1 MDPRR
6 RMRDD
11 ADVGVHA
18 GDGLIEQ
25 AQELQFAALI
35 DDVLEHGWCAD
46 FKAAHAQ
53 LVRLLETSCERP
65 AQRTL
70 CRALLS
76 LTSTALGDIGT
87 ARRLARQ
94 VIHETARP
102 SGRTPYPTLL
112 LLRRARTLAA
122 RSSALIGDCVRGRR
136 AAQARFVADDPE
148 SRWLLTAN
156 EDGPWQDGPVPVQ
169 GFARFINAVQREY
182 ATFPAPGPLSPSEV
196 AILEFVEA
204 GKSAPQVAVLLGRSD
219 HTIRTHLRNAYAKLG
234 AHGRH
239 DALVKARALGLLHT

>member
-6 RMRDD
+6 RIRDD

-18 GDGLIEQ
+18 SADLIEQ
-25 AQELQFAALI
+25 AQELRFAASI
-35 DDVLEHGWCAD
+35 DDVLERGWCAD

-65 AQRTL
+65 AQRSL

-76 LTSTALGDIGT
+76 LASTALGDIGT

-94 VIHETARP
+94 VIHETSRP
-102 SGRTPYPTLL
+102 SGRTPDPTLL

-122 RSSALIGDCVRGRR
+122 RSSALIGDRVRAFR
-136 AAQARFVADDPE
+136 AAQVRFVVDDPE

-169 GFARFINAVQREY
+169 GFARFINAVQHEY
-182 ATFPAPGPLSPSEV
+182 VTYFAPGVLSPCEI
-196 AILEFVEA
+196 AILRFVDA
-204 GKSAPQVAVLLGRSD
+204 GKSAPQVAALLGRSD

-239 DALVKARALGLLHT
+239 DALAKARALGLLQT